1 LAINKKLFI
10 LKIENLGGEV
20 MDWKKIIDKDW
31 PAIVIS
37 EKKTLLNSQLIW
49 TDEEWEKYRQQV
61 LNTPLP

>member
-1 LAINKKLFI
+1 
-10 LKIENLGGEV
+10 